1 MSSLFSVFGK
11 IRNYA
16 KAHKIV
22 SGIVILFVAF
32 GFYYWYT
39 NANAAAAPSK
49 YVVEA
54 VSTGSVVASVS
65 GTGQVQAGTTI
76 DVTPKV
82 SETATSI
89 PVVVGQHVASGQLL
103 MQLDPT
109 NEEQAVRADQLALQN
124 AQLSLQELQ
133 QITTSTLLADQNAV
147 RQGQLNTATAS
158 TTVAQDYMTGFQGLG
173 GVFSDFQTVMTGLQ
187 NFVQGNDINTIQ
199 NDPDAYLGLVPSYLQ
214 AGAVPYKDEVQSTYQ
229 AATRAYQTNLADY
242 HAASQTSDT
251 KSLDALFSETS
262 ATANTI
268 SAAVKASK
276 DFLTYLTNIYPASS
290 STKPLPPITTTIQN
304 NLQTYTNTM
313 TTAASAV
320 QGTITGIM
328 NDRNTFANDQAS
340 LAQASETL
348 AELVAG
354 PTPTQLL
361 AAQIAVQSAENNLTT
376 AQQNLAYTSVR
387 APMAGTVSAISATVG
402 EVPGSNAVT
411 IVGDGE
417 VAEITLNEIDAAKVQ
432 LGDPATLTFDAISG
446 LSLAGKV
453 VEIDPVGTVSQG
465 VVSYNVQ
472 VGFSQPSGTT
482 SSMQVRPGM
491 SVTANIVTQTAQNV
505 ITVPNAALTAVNGT
519 SYLTEPAAP
528 LSSADLAASASG
540 GIALPQGTRLVP
552 VVTGIAN
559 DTVTEIVSGVNAGDQ
574 IVTQTVKSSGA
585 KSTTATASGG
595 SAFRLLGGGG
605 GGGGFRPAGG

>member
-1 MSSLFSVFGK
+1 MSSPSSIFGT

-16 KAHKIV
+16 KAHAIV
-22 SGIVILFVAF
+22 SSIAIILIVL
-32 GFYYWYT
+32 GSYYWYA
-39 NANAAAAPSK
+39 NANAVSAPAR
-49 YVVEA
+49 YVVQA
-54 VSTGSVVASVS
+54 ASAGSVVASVS
-65 GTGQVQAGTTI
+65 GTGEVQAGTTI
-76 DVTPKV
+76 NITPKV
-82 SETATSI
+82 SETVTSI
-89 PVVVGQHVASGQLL
+89 PATVGQHVVAGQLI

-109 NEEQAVRADQLALQN
+109 NEEQAVRTDELALQN

-147 RQGQLNTATAS
+147 RQGQLSIVTAS
-158 TTVAQDYMTGFQGLG
+158 TTVAQDYATGFQGLG
-173 GVFSDFQTVMTGLQ
+173 NVFADFQTVMTGLQ
-187 NFVQGNDINTIQ
+187 NFVRGNDINSIQ
-199 NDPDAYLGLVPSYLQ
+199 NDPDAYLGLIPSYLQ
-214 AGAVPYKDEVQSTYQ
+214 TGATPYRDEVQSTYQ
-229 AATRAYQTNLADY
+229 AASQAYQNGLAQY
-242 HAASQTSDT
+242 HAVSQTSDR
-251 KSLDALFSETS
+251 KSLDALFSETY
-262 ATANTI
+262 ATANTM

-276 DFLTYLTNIYPASS
+276 DFLAYITSIYPSSS
-290 STKPLPPITTTIQN
+290 STKPLPAVTATIQG
-304 NLQTYTNTM
+304 NLDTYTNTM
-313 TTAASAV
+313 TTAASSV
-320 QGTITGIM
+320 QGTINGIT
-328 NDRNTFANDQAS
+328 NDRNAFANDQAS

-354 PTPTQLL
+354 PTPPQLL

-376 AQQNLAYTSVR
+376 AQQNLADTSVR
-387 APMAGTVSAISATVG
+387 APMAGTVSAISVTIG

-417 VAEITLNEIDAAKVQ
+417 VAEVTLNEIDAAKVQ

-505 ITVPNAALTAVNGT
+505 ITVPNAALTTANGAK
-519 SYLTEPAAP
+519 YVTEPVAP
-528 LSSADLAASASG
+528 LTSADLAASASG
-540 GIALPQGTRLVP
+540 GIELPQGTKLVP

-559 DTVTEIVSGVNAGDQ
+559 DTVTEIVSGVKEGDQ
-574 IVTQTVKSSGA
+574 IVTQTVKSSGT
-585 KSTTATASGG
+585 KSAATASSGG
-595 SAFRLLGGGG
+595 NALRLLGG